1 MKEEILIAAATTT
14 GFKYLH
20 ILGNFKTDEW
30 SYHLSNTVTL
40 ERIPNQIVS
49 EDELCSFVSTQRKA
63 KDILD
68 AFFPTVEIQGTTLY
82 ANLLDFTDLN
92 GRIHAGQYT
101 IYTDKEPI
109 IVNYKPGGNEQF
121 KNLYDAL
128 YWITNI
134 HYPAQVT
141 KSFRKLL
148 KII

>member
-1 MKEEILIAAATTT
+1 MKEEFLIAATTT
-14 GFKYLH
+14 SGFKFLH
-20 ILGNFKTDEW
+20 ILGDFKTDEW
-30 SYHLSNTVTL
+30 SYHWSNTVTL

-49 EDELCSFVSTQRKA
+49 EDKLYSFGSTQRKA

-141 KSFRKLL
+141 KTVHKLL
-148 KII
+148 KIV

>member
-1 MKEEILIAAATTT
+1 MKEEILIAATTT
-14 GFKYLH
+14 SGFKYLS
-20 ILGNFKTDEW
+20 ILGDFKTDEW

-49 EDELCSFVSTQRKA
+49 EDELYSFGCTQRKA

-141 KSFRKLL
+141 KTVHKLL

>member
-1 MKEEILIAAATTT
+1 MKEEFLIASTTT
-14 GFKYLH
+14 SGFKYLH
-20 ILGNFKTDEW
+20 ILGDFKTDEW
-30 SYHLSNTVTL
+30 LYHWSNTVTL
-40 ERIPNQIVS
+40 EKIPNQIVS
-49 EDELCSFVSTQRKA
+49 EDVLYSFGCTQRKA

-68 AFFPTVEIQGTTLY
+68 AFFPSLVVQDTTLY
-82 ANLLDFTDLN
+82 AHLLNFTDLN

-134 HYPAQVT
+134 HYPAQVSKT
-141 KSFRKLL
+141 LHKLL
-148 KII
+148 KIV

>member
-1 MKEEILIAAATTT
+1 MKENFLIAAETPT

-30 SYHLSNTVTL
+30 TYHWYNTDTL
-40 ERIPNQIVS
+40 EKIPNQIVS
-49 EDELCSFVSTQRKA
+49 NAELYSFGCTQRKA

-68 AFFPTVEIQGTTLY
+68 AFFPVVIIQETVLH
-82 ANLLDFTDLN
+82 AKLLDFTDLN

-141 KSFRKLL
+141 KTFHKLL
-148 KII
+148 QTI